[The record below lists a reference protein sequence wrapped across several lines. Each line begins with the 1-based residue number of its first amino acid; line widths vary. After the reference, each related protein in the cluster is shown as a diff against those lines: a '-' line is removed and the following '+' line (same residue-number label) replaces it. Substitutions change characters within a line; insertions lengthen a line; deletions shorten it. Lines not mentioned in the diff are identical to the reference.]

1 MMNSDKQAAWLMR
14 AAALVAAGGGA
25 GVLWALAAVLL

>member
-14 AAALVAAGGGA
+14 AAALVAAG
-25 GVLWALAAVLL
+25 VLWALAAVLL